1 MNYPKKDLREYL
13 TKQAKNII
21 ENYHEDNSTDSHV
34 YDFVPSYDVDY
45 PFIVVGEMFEKPYS
59 DSTRTV
65 VQEDSIIHV
74 FNYHEKMR
82 ETEDIVFYLTKAL
95 YENLEQAYYGWS
107 ILDGY
112 KADSLYEY
120 DDKKNE
126 ILSHVVI
133 DMSFTNK

>member
-13 TKQAKNII
+13 TNQAIKVI
-21 ENYHEDNSTDSHV
+21 ENYHDDNTNDKHV

-45 PFIVVGEMFEKPYS
+45 PFIVVGEMFEKPYA

-65 VQEDSIIHV
+65 VQEDTIIHV
-74 FNYHEKMR
+74 FNYHEKIR
-82 ETEDIVFYLTKAL
+82 ETEDIVYYLTKAL

-112 KADSLYEY
+112 SADSLYEY

-133 DMSFTNK
+133 DMSFVNK